1 MQNFKLTNLEIKML
15 ADCTLTPGSE
25 MSIHRDL
32 FLFSHYVGGLRL
44 SDILTLKWDNF
55 DGTNI
60 HYCSSK
66 SNSPSIILLSSQAMA
81 IITKYSQ
88 NRKKDEYIFPVLA
101 SWIDDHDN
109 ENINKVISF
118 VAKLINTNLNTI
130 ASMAGIDK
138 NLSYHVSRR
147 VLQTKVMDVFND

>member
-1 MQNFKLTNLEIKML
+1 MQNLKLTNLEIKVIS
-15 ADCTLTPGSE
+15 DYKLTPGSE
-25 MSIHRDL
+25 MAIHRDL
-32 FLFSHYVGGLRL
+32 FLFSYYIGGLRL

-60 HYCSSK
+60 HYYSSK

-88 NRKKDEYIFPVLA
+88 NRKKDDFIFPVLA
-101 SWIDDHDN
+101 SRIDDHDN
-109 ENINKVISF
+109 ENINKVIPF

-130 ASMAGIDK
+130 ARIAGIDK

-147 VLQTKVMDVFND
+147 VLHSKALDVFND

>member
-1 MQNFKLTNLEIKML
+1 MQNLNLTNLEIKMIS
-15 ADCTLTPGSE
+15 DYKLTPGSE

-32 FLFSHYVGGLRL
+32 FLFSYYVGGLRL

-66 SNSPSIILLSSQAMA
+66 SNTTSIISLSAEAMT

-88 NRKKDEYIFPVLA
+88 NRKKDELIFPVLA
-101 SWIDDHDN
+101 GWIDDQDN
-109 ENINKVISF
+109 ENINKKISF
-118 VAKLINTNLNTI
+118 LAKLINTNLNTI
-130 ASMAGIDK
+130 ARMAGIDE
-138 NLSYHVSRR
+138 NISYHVSRR
-147 VLQTKVMDVFND
+147 VLHPIY

>member
-1 MQNFKLTNLEIKML
+1 MQNLNLTNLEITLL
-15 ADCTLTPGSE
+15 ADYKLTPGSE

-32 FLFSHYVGGLRL
+32 FLFSYYLGGLRL

-55 DGTNI
+55 DGNNI
-60 HYCSSK
+60 HYYSSK
-66 SNSPSIILLSSQAMA
+66 SNSPSIISLSSEAKT

-88 NRKKDEYIFPVLA
+88 NVKKDEFIFPVLA
-101 SWIDDHDN
+101 GWIDDHDN
-109 ENINKVISF
+109 EKINKAIPF

-130 ASMAGIDK
+130 ARMAGIEK

-147 VLQTKVMDVFND
+147 VLHPIY

>member
-1 MQNFKLTNLEIKML
+1 MQNLKLTNLEIKMI
-15 ADCTLTPGSE
+15 ADYKLTPGSE
-25 MSIHRDL
+25 LSIHRDL
-32 FLFSHYVGGLRL
+32 FLFSYYVGGLRL

-60 HYCSSK
+60 HYYSSK
-66 SNSPSIILLSSQAMA
+66 SNSPSKISLSAEAMT

-88 NRKKDEYIFPVLA
+88 YRKKDKYIFPVLA
-101 SWIDDHDN
+101 GWIDDHDI
-109 ENINKVISF
+109 ENINKVIPF

-130 ASMAGIDK
+130 ARIAGIDK

-147 VLQTKVMDVFND
+147 VLHSIY